1 MEVSLGDI
9 GPHSCVLP
17 TKNNRQCVVYKATT
31 NVRCKCGEA
40 VLNPLKKAAAN
51 QTRQHRD
58 TCCYY
63 VHICEHTKS
72 SKRRCVVPEAE
83 L

>member
-1 MEVSLGDI
+1 MEVSLGDN

-17 TKNNRQCVVYKATT
+17 TKNNRACVVCKATT
-31 NVRCKCGEA
+31 KVRCKCGEA
-40 VLNPLKKAAAN
+40 VCNPLKKATAN
-51 QTRQHRD
+51 QTRQRRD

-63 VHICEHTKS
+63 VHICEHIKA
-72 SKRRCVVPEAE
+72 SKRRRVVPEAD